1 MVWDIK
7 KVKQICEVRGKVL
20 GDIVGDYYFR
30 SIQGLDMSYSRYPN
44 RVLSTG
50 TFLENK
56 TEKFWNQLKVD
67 GYMIPLHSYAITRQ

>member
-30 SIQGLDMSYSRYPN
+30 SIQGLDMFDARYPN
-44 RVLSTG
+44 MFLLTG
-50 TFLENK
+50 TFVDNK
-56 TEKFWNQLKVD
+56 TEQ
-67 GYMIPLHSYAITRQ
+67 I